1 MYSTKVFLPFSFVDD
16 TSKYVNTT
24 VMEVDYFA
32 NNNTDELMG
41 HFDHIL
47 DETGKT
53 VDTIV
58 DDTLIGI
65 NFAEIK
71 GIADFIL
78 NISKKFVEEDKK
90 NAIDLLQDLS
100 SDVDHIKANLTDI
113 SMTLGEIG
121 DDSACINDP
130 TNICKDAI
138 DTVTITIEQIL
149 DAVTSYD
156 EIDNAISQINGT
168 LNDEDLEQIKNLVG
182 LVNSAEEVLRNFS
195 SAFVND
201 YTKVIRDDVTEIMD
215 DIKEEITNL
224 TDELKKIDLNNATK
238 DIGDQIETI
247 SGYTD
252 TILYVTLVPAIIL
265 GFALLLSCCGLFIGN

>member
-1 MYSTKVFLPFSFVDD
+1 
-16 TSKYVNTT
+16 
-24 VMEVDYFA
+24 MEVDYFA
-32 NNNTDELMG
+32 NNNTEELLG

-100 SDVDHIKANLTDI
+100 SDVDHIKDNLTDI
-113 SMTLGEIG
+113 STTLDEIKS
-121 DDSACINDP
+121 DPACTNDP

-138 DTVTITIEQIL
+138 DTVTITIQPII
-149 DAVTSYD
+149 DAVTNYD
-156 EIDNAISQINGT
+156 EINNAISQINGT
-168 LNDEDLEQIKNLVG
+168 LNDEDLEKIKNLVG

-252 TILYVTLVPAIIL
+252 IILYVTLVPAIIL
-265 GFALLLSCCGLFIGN
+265 GIALLLSCCGLIIGN